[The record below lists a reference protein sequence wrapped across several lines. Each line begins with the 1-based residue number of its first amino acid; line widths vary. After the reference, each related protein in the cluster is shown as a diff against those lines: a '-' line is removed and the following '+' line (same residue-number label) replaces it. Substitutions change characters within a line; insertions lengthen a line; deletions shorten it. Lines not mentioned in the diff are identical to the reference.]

1 MAINSLIEE
10 MYNRYVKQLKLYLL
24 GLCGNND
31 LADDI
36 AAETFLKAIKNIEKF
51 QGGNML
57 TWLCTIGKRTYF
69 DYLKKKENANLS
81 LTDDLAAGMAAAEP
95 LPEQAFI
102 EKDQRIRLYRLVGRL
117 EPEAREVVYLR
128 MFTDLSFREIGQVL
142 EKSEN
147 WARVI
152 FYRSKIKLKE
162 MIEDEN

>member
-10 MYNRYVKQLKLYLL
+10 MYNRYAKQLKLYLL

-36 AAETFLKAIKNIEKF
+36 TAETFLKAINNIEKF
-51 QGGNML
+51 RGGNML

-69 DYLKKKENANLS
+69 DYLKKKENANLP
-81 LTDDLAAGMAAAEP
+81 LTDDLTVGMAAAEP

-102 EKDQRIRLYRLVGRL
+102 EKDRQIWLYRLLGRL
-117 EPEAREVVYLR
+117 EPDAREVVYLR

-147 WARVI
+147 WARVT

-162 MIEDEN
+162 MMSDED